1 MSTLS
6 TQRTAHALRHFTLS
20 GALWSIYGPN
30 ATPAAALFSG
40 YALSIGITEA
50 QVAFLVGLSAL
61 VGLWELFAFHL
72 SRSLSRHRRRMVA
85 MGITEITA
93 ASAVVLLGL
102 MDPRFRFA
110 SMAVLLVIAYGIGHT
125 NSPPFNS
132 WLSNVLPEEVRGRY
146 IGGRMFII
154 SVTAM
159 VYIYVASTWLD
170 WQHKTYGA
178 FAVMFVIGWIA
189 GILGYLLLLNT
200 PYPTA
205 TEEEPQESF
214 WGSLALPLRN
224 RPFVLLAVYFA
235 CWTAASSMAGAF
247 YGVYM
252 INRLQLPYGTIAIF
266 TNLTLAMM
274 MVGYLATGDMA
285 QRYGSKPLTQLLI
298 VPVAAVPLLWAF
310 ATPDTYQWVLPAACL
325 VNGFA
330 ISGLGVSAS
339 NLLYKLLPRG
349 EGNSVYFAMWAAA
362 LAIGAALG
370 PLVGGLL
377 KNMLPG
383 TIALGPMSFSELQ
396 VIFLVSAAA
405 HVVPVILSAVLVEGE
420 AASPRFL
427 LGQFRGN
434 LLYMAYSYGLY
445 AVARKNETRGDA
457 LRRLGRAGSPLA
469 VDRLVRGLEHVSPEV
484 RRGAVKGLGEGR
496 FSEAVAPL
504 VHELEDKESDLRP
517 EAAEA
522 LGKIAAGQGHLFEAL
537 HDDDPRVRQSA
548 AMGLSQLQTEEA
560 REALLQALC
569 DQPDRIL
576 FPTLVEAVARGEDLR
591 GVAPALEGLAKMT
604 APVVRMHV
612 INGICQIIGEKN
624 HFYRLATVD
633 ELAEGRMR
641 ERMMARIRRLLSR
654 VRRADREARA
664 ALRELGVAVE
674 QALDQDRLAEFAAA
688 SRRLA
693 TLVEGMPEAPDVA
706 RHAALAIRLYL
717 DQERP
722 AHSERELI
730 VFLTVC
736 LTSLSRN
743 IA

>member
-1 MSTLS
+1 MPTLS

-40 YALSIGITEA
+40 YALSVGITEA
-50 QVAFLVGLSAL
+50 QIAFLVGLSAL
-61 VGLWELFAFHL
+61 VGLWELFAFPVSHFL
-72 SRSLSRHRRRMVA
+72 ARHRRLMVG
-85 MGITEITA
+85 MGAIEITA
-93 ASAVVLLGL
+93 ASAVILVGL
-102 MDPRFRFA
+102 IAPHLRFA
-110 SMAVLLVIAYGIGHT
+110 VMAVLLLIAYAIGHT

-154 SVTAM
+154 SITAM
-159 VYIYVASTWLD
+159 VYIAVASAWLD

-178 FAVMFVIGWIA
+178 FAAMFVIGWIA

-200 PYPTA
+200 PYPN
-205 TEEEPQESF
+205 TEEEPRESI
-214 WGSLALPLRN
+214 WHSLALPLRN
-224 RPFVLLAVYFA
+224 RPFVLLMAYFG

-252 INRLQLPYGTIAIF
+252 INQLKLSYGTIAIF

-274 MVGYLATGDMA
+274 MVGYLAAGNIT

-298 VPVAAVPLLWAF
+298 IPVAAVPLMWAF
-310 ATPDTYQWVLPAACL
+310 ATPDTYRWVVPIAC
-325 VNGFA
+325 VINGFA

-362 LAIGAALG
+362 LAVGAALG
-370 PLVGGLL
+370 PFAGGLL
-377 KNMLPG
+377 KDTLPATISVG
-383 TIALGPMSFSELQ
+383 TLDFSALQ
-396 VIFLVSAAA
+396 TIFLIAAAA
-405 HVVPVILSAVLVEGE
+405 HVLPVILSAVLVEGE
-420 AASPRFL
+420 ATSPRYL

-434 LLYMAYSYGLY
+434 LLYMAFSYGLY
-445 AVARKNETRGDA
+445 AMARKDETRGDA

-469 VDRLVRGLEHVSPEV
+469 VDRLVRGLDHVSPQV
-484 RRGAVKGLGEGR
+484 RKGAVKGLGEGR
-496 FSEAVAPL
+496 FPEAVQPL
-504 VHELEDKESDLRP
+504 VDELEDKESDVRA

-522 LGKIAAGQGHLFEAL
+522 LGKIGAGHGPLFEAL

-548 AMGLSQLQTEEA
+548 AVGLSQLQTEEA
-560 REALLQALC
+560 REALLQALQ
-569 DQPDRIL
+569 DEPDRVL

-591 GVAPALEGLAKMT
+591 GVAPALDGLARLT

-624 HFYRLATVD
+624 HFYRLATAD

-641 ERMMARIRRLLSR
+641 EKMMARIRRLLSR
-654 VRRADREARA
+654 VRCVGRDERA
-664 ALRELGVAVE
+664 AFRELGIAVE
-674 QALDQDRLAEFAAA
+674 RALDGDRLEEFAGA
-688 SRRLA
+688 SRELA
-693 TLVEGMPEAPDVA
+693 VLVESLPEAPEVA
-706 RHAALAIRLYL
+706 RYAALAIRLYL

-722 AHSERELI
+722 PHSEHELI
-730 VFLTVC
+730 VFLIIC

-743 IA
+743 VSG